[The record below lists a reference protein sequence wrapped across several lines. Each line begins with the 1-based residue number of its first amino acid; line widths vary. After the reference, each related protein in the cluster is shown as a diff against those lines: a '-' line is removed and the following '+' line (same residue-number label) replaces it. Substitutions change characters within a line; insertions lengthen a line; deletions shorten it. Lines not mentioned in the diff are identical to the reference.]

1 MTLCL
6 ATTGCAGLIAIASLV
21 ATCAEA
27 NDKSSGG
34 TDAGFEVSYT
44 AGRRDAAGRFMGGT
58 ELRNLAIHHGK
69 LYAGSGYWMD
79 RPGPE
84 GPQPA
89 QILSLDEPSGRWRVE
104 RSFDEMLP
112 TGRSHRHL
120 AVSALLGVTLA
131 TDAAGRPL
139 PRPVSMLLAG
149 TWALSGLSEV
159 FSRNDGT
166 GGWTAMPLPVRRVT
180 TGIQQ
185 VRAIGAHRDRQ
196 TGVDQVFAGNDR
208 FGVYSG
214 TYDAAASGQ
223 IRWST
228 TPELD
233 MAGIVAPSF
242 PGLSLPRVTSFAECN
257 GVLYAAV
264 GQQIYRR
271 LDGVSSRWE
280 LLYTNPR
287 PGRSET
293 GLRGLTAIPAP
304 SGTGQSLLVAVEGT
318 AARIIR
324 IDPSNGQETTELDIR
339 AFLDE
344 AWRTKVGYVIAAYND
359 MTVLRGGEGNTEVL
373 IGIEAFLPAA
383 SPTPAGHV
391 RADGL
396 DGGGWYLVR
405 HGDGRYDLR
414 KIGSR
419 HPATGSPLV
428 ATRTIAASPFA
439 QEPDAVYF
447 GGFDANKQP
456 AHNTAWVFRAA
467 KMRVLAP

>member
-1 MTLCL
+1 
-6 ATTGCAGLIAIASLV
+6 
-21 ATCAEA
+21 
-27 NDKSSGG
+27 
-34 TDAGFEVSYT
+34 
-44 AGRRDAAGRFMGGT
+44 
-58 ELRNLAIHHGK
+58 
-69 LYAGSGYWMD
+69 
-79 RPGPE
+79 
-84 GPQPA
+84 
-89 QILSLDEPSGRWRVE
+89 
-104 RSFDEMLP
+104 MLP

-131 TDAAGRPL
+131 TNAAGRPL
-139 PRPVSMLLAG
+139 PQPVSMLLAG
-149 TWALSGLSEV
+149 TWDLSGLSEV

-196 TGVDQVFAGNDR
+196 SGVDQVFAGNDR

-214 TYDAAASGQ
+214 TYDAAAPGQ

-233 MAGIVAPSF
+233 MAGISAPSF
-242 PGLSLPRVTSFAECN
+242 PGLSLSRVSSFAECN

-271 LDGVSSRWE
+271 RDGVSPRWE
-280 LLYTNPR
+280 LLYTNPL

-324 IDPSNGQETTELDIR
+324 IDPSSGQETTELDIQ
-339 AFLDE
+339 AFLDK
-344 AWRTKVGYVIAAYND
+344 AWQTKVGYVIAAYND
-359 MTVLRGGEGNTEVL
+359 MTVLHVQGDTEVL

-383 SPTPAGHV
+383 SPTPVGHV

-396 DGGGWYLVR
+396 DGGGWYLMR
-405 HGDGRYDLR
+405 QGDGRYDLR

-419 HPATGSPLV
+419 HPVTGAPLV
-428 ATRTIAASPFA
+428 ATRTIAVSPFA
-439 QEPDAVYF
+439 QEPDTIYF

-456 AHNTAWVFRAA
+456 AHNTAWIFRADTTKA
-467 KMRVLAP
+467 LAP